1 MRPSARWHP
10 SVLFLLAC
18 IACGQ
23 AEPFTDPDFTE
34 PGPFDPTPPV
44 RLTYNPGPDVQ
55 PAFLQGGEIVFGF
68 SRPGEFNEDQ
78 CLGALPNQGG
88 TTLAESCPRTAGS
101 RDSTERYGEARPL
114 TADTVALVYA
124 SRLVG
129 RRVDDNAWI
138 GTAPWRSATEFTP
151 RLRFP
156 FLAPSGRLQ
165 FTPTHL
171 SVTAPGLVAY
181 LATESASA
189 CPGFV
194 FPCDFPLEQVLI
206 TYGREVGQVELA
218 STNAPQVL
226 SGTDYVTS
234 IAAGRSPGAILFTLP
249 EDVRIYERDASGA
262 VTTVATVPGFGAA
275 RDPTLAGSR
284 LVSVVGGSLS
294 YYALP
299 DGTVVQVAGSGDL
312 VLTDLLT
319 GSSSVVATGGWSRP
333 SLSADARQL
342 VAVRGGDIYRFDLP

>member
-10 SVLFLLAC
+10 SVLFLLTC

-23 AEPFTDPDFTE
+23 AEPFTDPDFNE

-138 GTAPWRSATEFTP
+138 GTAPWRSATEFTV
-151 RLRFP
+151 RLQFP
-156 FLAPSGRLQ
+156 FRSASGRIQ

-171 SVTAPGLVAY
+171 SVTGPGLVAY
-181 LATESASA
+181 LATETNTA
-189 CPGFV
+189 CPGLT
-194 FPCDFPLEQVLI
+194 FPCGQQASI
-206 TYGREVGQVELA
+206 TYGTEVGEVDLA
-218 STNAPQVL
+218 SDAQPLVL
-226 SGTDYVTS
+226 SGTAWATS
-234 IAAGRSPGAILFTLP
+234 VAAGRTPGAILFTLP
-249 EDVRIYERDASGA
+249 GDLRVYERNASGA
-262 VTTVATVPGFGAA
+262 ITDLATVPGFNAA
-275 RDPTLAGSR
+275 RDPMLVGSR
-284 LVSVVGGSLS
+284 LVSIVNGSVS
-294 YYALP
+294 FYTLP
-299 DGTVVQVAGSGDL
+299 DSVTVVQVSSGGDI

-319 GSSSVVATGGWSRP
+319 GTSSVVATGGWTRP
-333 SLSADARQL
+333 SLSADGRQL
-342 VAVRGGDIYRFDLP
+342 VAVSGGDIYRFDLP